1 MFLKIRQGRNYRKF
15 KLAHQTRID
24 VRQSPG
30 ILYKLKRKKWYFL
43 KFKNQF
49 KLFPRIGKINKIR
62 FFYKNSL
69 NIRRILRADKCFI
82 TASTLHK
89 LYLKA
94 RRGNPRYLHLIN
106 LFESRLDVCLFRLGI
121 FRTSLSL
128 RQFILHKNVYLNG
141 RCVNKP
147 GILLKKD
154 DIVKINFLNLDLKDY
169 HNHVGKSLDHLSH
182 LEIDLETFSFIYLG
196 PFSISDEFLKQY
208 KDLALLNYIFRF

>member
-15 KLAHQTRID
+15 KLSHQTRID
-24 VRQSPG
+24 VRRSPG

-49 KLFPRIGKINKIR
+49 QLFPRIGKINKIR

-69 NIRRILRADKCFI
+69 NIRRILRADTCFI
-82 TASTLHK
+82 KGSTLYK

-141 RCVNKP
+141 QCVNKP
-147 GILLKKD
+147 GIHLKPD
-154 DIVKINFLNLDLKDY
+154 DIVQINFLNLDLKNY
-169 HNHVGKSLDHLSH
+169 HQQVGQSLEHLSH

-196 PFSISDEFLKQY
+196 PFSISDKFITQY
-208 KDLALLNYIFRF
+208 KDSSLLNYIFRF

>member
-1 MFLKIRQGRNYRKF
+1 MLLKIRQGRNYRKF
-15 KLAHQTRID
+15 KVVHQTRID
-24 VRQSPG
+24 VRQLPG

-49 KLFPRIGKINKIR
+49 KLFSRIGKINKMR

-82 TASTLHK
+82 KAATLYK
-89 LYLKA
+89 IYLKA
-94 RRGNPRYLHLIN
+94 RRGNPRYLKLIN
-106 LFESRLDVCLFRLGI
+106 LFESRLDVCLFRLG
-121 FRTSLSL
+121 FFQTSLSL

-147 GILLKKD
+147 GIFLKQD
-154 DIVKINFLNLDLKDY
+154 DIVQINFLNLDLKNY
-169 HNHVGKSLDHLSH
+169 HKKVGLSTDHLSH

-196 PFSISDEFLKQY
+196 PFSISDGFLKQY
-208 KDLALLNYIFRF
+208 KDLSLLNYIFRF